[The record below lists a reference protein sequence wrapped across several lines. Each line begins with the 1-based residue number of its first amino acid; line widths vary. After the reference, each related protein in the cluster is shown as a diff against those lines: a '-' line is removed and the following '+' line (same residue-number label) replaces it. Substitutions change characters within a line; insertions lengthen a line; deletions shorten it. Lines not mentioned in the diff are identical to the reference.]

1 MGRYSSGRPQIR
13 RRVEDVQRVDALE
26 YARENGGEIVL
37 RPMPDGEFEMGTCP
51 QCSRACRDLFAV
63 ESGFVCRD
71 CAGLIY
77 TAQSQSNSAVADV
90 RSDPH
95 AAGAALATMQNY
107 VETGEPSHYNA
118 GMKTLCA
125 LERLPDAATATG
137 ALSSELGDRIL
148 VADLNDSSA
157 LLEII
162 KAQILVGM
170 ENTTNRRGESIEI
183 ALRSDSLAKLARAF
197 VTVAAFRA
205 DRAGQMQ
212 ELLAARA
219 TPEERQSAADQLR
232 DVIRA
237 EGYKFPSGHTIDELR
252 AAQRGEQQPDTA
264 KFLTP
269 PETPE
274 K

>member
-1 MGRYSSGRPQIR
+1 MGNFSSGRPQIR

-107 VETGEPSHYNA
+107 VETGAPESFNS

-125 LERLPDAATATG
+125 LDRLPTAARAAEVFSVEMSDRIMAADLSDATG
-137 ALSSELGDRIL
+137 
-148 VADLNDSSA
+148 

-162 KAQILVGM
+162 KAKILADL
-170 ENTTNRRGESIEI
+170 ENTTDRKGQPVEV
-183 ALRSDSLAKLARAF
+183 AMRSDSLAKLSRAF
-197 VTVAAFRA
+197 VAVSEFRA
-205 DRAGQMQ
+205 DRTKEMQ

-219 TPEERQSAADQLR
+219 TPEERQNIADQLR
-232 DVIRA
+232 ETMRA
-237 EGYKFPSGHTIDELR
+237 ESYVFPSGHTIDELE
-252 AAQRGEQQPDTA
+252 AARRGEPQGTNGA
-264 KFLTP
+264 V
-269 PETPE
+269 E
-274 K
+274 